1 MTCRESFIHWPHLA
15 EGALGVGKD
24 GFFPWQGLSIP
35 ALMRWKLTLKDF
47 TSLTKRPDDLCEKA
61 GRLLARFEDPA

>member
-35 ALMRWKLTLKDF
+35 VLM
-47 TSLTKRPDDLCEKA
+47 
-61 GRLLARFEDPA
+61 GRRFASGLY